1 MMTAPDKRKN
11 LRLALIL
18 AAVALFFFL
27 SIFVQRIWLS

>member
-1 MMTAPDKRKN
+1 MMARPDKRKN

>member
-1 MMTAPDKRKN
+1 MMTGPDKRKN

-27 SIFVQRIWLS
+27 SIFVQRIWLN